1 MRITN
6 EEGKYIIDKYQ
17 KYTAK
22 SVEADSKV
30 MAILGKV
37 L

>member
-6 EEGKYIIDKYQ
+6 KEGEYIIDKYQ
-17 KYTAK
+17 KSTVK
-22 SVEADSKV
+22 SVEADSKA
-30 MAILGKV
+30 MAILSKV